1 MGYKGVVMSTSV
13 SRRRFLARS
22 ATFGGLSVAAA
33 AVPWARVALGSEGK
47 AHDLFATINRAADP
61 AKMTPLE
68 AKHVP
73 QVEAPEIVKQ
83 GEIFTLAITVGST
96 VHVMK
101 PEHWISDVVLLT
113 DQGTPVAR
121 GEMSPFV
128 ARPVAVFQ
136 LKPEE
141 PLGFRGQES
150 GNHRGRVAAV
160 AESSVQ

>member
-1 MGYKGVVMSTSV
+1 MSTSV

-73 QVEAPEIVKQ
+73 QVEAPEVVKQ
-83 GEIFTLAITVGST
+83 GEVFTLAITVGST

-121 GEMSPFV
+121 VEMSPFV

-136 LKPEE
+136 LKLDE
-141 PLGFRGQES
+141 PMGFRVQERCNLH
-150 GNHRGRVAAV
+150 GLWEAV
-160 AESSVQ
+160 HEISVK